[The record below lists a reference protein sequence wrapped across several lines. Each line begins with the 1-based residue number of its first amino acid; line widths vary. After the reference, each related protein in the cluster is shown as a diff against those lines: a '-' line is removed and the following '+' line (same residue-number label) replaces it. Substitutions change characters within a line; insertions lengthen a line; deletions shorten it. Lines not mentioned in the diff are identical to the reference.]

1 VSEPSISPEGP
12 LKIMWRVLVRS
23 TSDNIIKYGVVS
35 LKFVKSVRVNPI
47 DETVKEIL
55 SKEFTKI

>member
-1 VSEPSISPEGP
+1 
-12 LKIMWRVLVRS
+12 VLVRS

-47 DETVKEIL
+47 DENVKEIL